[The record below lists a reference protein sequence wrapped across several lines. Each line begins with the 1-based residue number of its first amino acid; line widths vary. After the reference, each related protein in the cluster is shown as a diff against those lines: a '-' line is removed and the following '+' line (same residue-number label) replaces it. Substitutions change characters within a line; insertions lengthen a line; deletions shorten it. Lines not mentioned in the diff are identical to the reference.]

1 MKMKSITQTAAL
13 LAAVGICAAGCS
25 NASNLYKRGDALL
38 HAERYKEAM
47 EQLNG
52 AIQKDPEF
60 ASAYAKRGVCYWH
73 LNEPR
78 KATDDFEKAISL
90 GNREPYTYEFCA
102 WAYGIQSNNI
112 EALRILNAGID
123 ANPTAFNS
131 LFFRACTYYEL
142 GEYEK
147 ALADLDKTIELKP
160 DHPKIA
166 MLRSNITARVKEKMG
181 SQQSGPEYPPQG
193 VGSPEP

>member
-102 WAYGIQSNNI
+102 
-112 EALRILNAGID
+112 
-123 ANPTAFNS
+123 
-131 LFFRACTYYEL
+131 
-142 GEYEK
+142 
-147 ALADLDKTIELKP
+147 
-160 DHPKIA
+160 
-166 MLRSNITARVKEKMG
+166 
-181 SQQSGPEYPPQG
+181 
-193 VGSPEP
+193 